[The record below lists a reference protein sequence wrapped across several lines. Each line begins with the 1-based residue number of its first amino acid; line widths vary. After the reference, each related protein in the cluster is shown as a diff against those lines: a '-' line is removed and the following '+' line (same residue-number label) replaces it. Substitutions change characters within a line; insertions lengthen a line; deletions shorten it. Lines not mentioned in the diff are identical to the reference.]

1 MSKPIGMNKLRQIK
15 KSLRALHDDTS
26 GAMSVEKI
34 LILALIAVPILII
47 LLAFRVQIV
56 NWFNQQSGQ
65 LSPTPAP

>member
-1 MSKPIGMNKLRQIK
+1 VSKTKGMIMWQHIK

-47 LLAFRVQIV
+47 LLLFRTTIV
-56 NWFNQQSGQ
+56 GWFNDQSGKLQ
-65 LSPTPAP
+65 P